1 MVTATS
7 YESAYAR
14 PPRRESVRGHS
25 LVMPEG
31 ARLDVLI
38 LNWRDV
44 THPQG
49 GGSEVYAEQVA
60 AGLSRRGHRVT
71 FLCAAHP
78 GAPAQET
85 SPDGVRIIR
94 TGGRLSVYA
103 AAALAYHRGRLG
115 RPDVIVDVQN
125 GVPFFARVW
134 AGVPVVVLVHHVH
147 REQWPVVMGPVQ
159 ARVGWWVESR
169 LATRVNR
176 GLPYVTVSD
185 VSRDELGTLGVDTDD
200 VQVVHNGTPLPWS
213 EPAPRSP
220 APRLVALGRLVPHKR
235 IEMALR
241 ATARLRDAHPGLH
254 LDVVGHGWWHDQLV
268 AAARELDVLDSVT
281 FTGFVDEQAK
291 NRLLGA
297 AWVSLVPSLKEGWGL
312 TVMEAAVHGTP
323 SVAFR
328 SAGGVAESV
337 VDGVTGLLADDEE
350 GFVRS
355 VDLLLAD
362 GQLRERLGRAA
373 RERAMEFTWD
383 ATVCDWEATLYD
395 AVRDGAGARGGRGAQ
410 GQRVP

>member
-1 MVTATS
+1 VK
-7 YESAYAR
+7 
-14 PPRRESVRGHS
+14 
-25 LVMPEG
+25 PEG
-31 ARLDVLI
+31 PALDVLI

-78 GAPAQET
+78 GAPART
-85 SPDGVRIIR
+85 TTPDGVRIVR

-125 GVPFFARVW
+125 GVPFFARAW

-159 ARVGWWVESR
+159 ARLGWWIESR
-169 LATRVNR
+169 MATRVNR
-176 GLPYVTVSD
+176 GLPYVTVSE
-185 VSRDELGTLGVDTDD
+185 VSRSELGSLGVDTDD
-200 VQVVHNGTPLPWS
+200 VRVVHNGTPLPWS
-213 EPAPRSP
+213 EPVPRSP
-220 APRLVALGRLVPHKR
+220 EPRLVALGRLVPHKR

-241 ATARLRDAHPGLH
+241 ATALLREAHPGLH
-254 LDVVGHGWWHDQLV
+254 LDVVGHGWWHDELV
-268 AAARELDVLDSVT
+268 AAARALDVLDSVT
-281 FTGFVDEQAK
+281 FTGYVDEAHK
-291 NRLLGA
+291 DRLLGS

-312 TVMEAAVHGTP
+312 TVMEAAAHGTP

-328 SAGGVAESV
+328 QAGGVAESV
-337 VDGVTGLLADDEE
+337 VDEVTGLLVDDEN
-350 GFVRS
+350 GFVRA
-355 VDLLLAD
+355 VDRLLAD
-362 GQLRERLGRAA
+362 QQLTERLGRAA
-373 RERAMEFTWD
+373 RDRAMEFTWD
-383 ATVCDWEATLYD
+383 ATVTGWEELLHEAIR
-395 AVRDGAGARGGRGAQ
+395 AVGPAPGPQ
-410 GQRVP
+410 SQRVP